1 MVGYAKPTNMRNC
14 LNHPLS
20 IAAAVFL
27 QLHVVAQTEY
37 QEFIS
42 APGGDSLTQAFLYKT
57 PDGGGFLW
65 LWDVAGDRRLIRV
78 DAAGGPQWTKHI
90 ASSANPAVPIYGTFA
105 PTPDNGL
112 IFCTWGL
119 LEEVSPDSALGHWVA
134 TKINSAGQMEWT
146 RQIAAPLLTNPNG
159 WQWMNNVHV
168 LPDGAVLIASGW
180 FESPGAEI
188 EFNVIKLDSDGLPL
202 WSFTRQDDTQI
213 TTPDTHTALLPD
225 GSLIIASK
233 TTNGTESLDIMKI
246 AANGQ
251 MLWHK
256 HHIMN
261 NAPWGVWLD
270 GMVVHPGGNFA
281 VNGTRHTLQLHY
293 DFIMWFTPDGELYRH
308 RLADLTQYGILAA
321 WNSDGIWKQTQGAY
335 ALLDST
341 GSSVAPGFLL
351 ESPGSFG
358 GQVHT
363 LGATAVHIEPDSVWM
378 AGVYQKVT
386 TQFGYTE
393 KRPFL
398 MRSAIDPLSGC
409 RLVPTAPAP
418 INYTDVPDS
427 LMTITTD
434 GLALPGPAT
443 YVDTALI
450 LVDLPLNT
458 TYDFCSIVSVEEAEP
473 TPDAVQLWPDPVAQ
487 GAVLNI
493 QSTIAAD
500 LTIFDTRGRVA
511 LRNNELLATRV
522 VNTASLAQGTY
533 MAVGCDKK
541 GVRLWSRPFV
551 VL

>member
-1 MVGYAKPTNMRNC
+1 MRTC

-42 APGGDSLTQAFLYKT
+42 APGGDTLGQVYFYKT

-65 LWDVAGDRRLIRV
+65 LRDVASDARLIRV
-78 DAAGGPQWTKHI
+78 DAAGLPQWTKRV
-90 ASSANPAVPIYGTFA
+90 ATTANPAIAIYGVA
-105 PTPDNGL
+105 AATPDNGL
-112 IFCTWGL
+112 VFCAGGV
-119 LEEVSPDSALGHWVA
+119 LEAVNPDSAISQRVVM
-134 TKINSAGQMEWT
+134 KVNSVGQMEWT
-146 RQIAAPLLTNPNG
+146 RRVAAPVLTHPNG

-180 FESPGAEI
+180 FESPGEEI

-225 GSLIIASK
+225 GSLIIASN
-233 TTNGTESLDIMKI
+233 TTNGTESVDIMKI
-246 AANGQ
+246 DVNGQ

-261 NAPWGVWLD
+261 NAPWTVWQD

-281 VNGTRHTLQLHY
+281 VHGTRNTPQLYY

-308 RLADLTQYGILAA
+308 RLADLTQYGVLAA
-321 WNSDGIWKQTQGAY
+321 WNNDGIWKQTQGAY

-351 ESPGSFG
+351 ESPGTFG

-363 LGATAVHIEPDSVWM
+363 LGASAMHIEPDSFWM
-378 AGVYQKVT
+378 AGVYSKVT

-393 KRPFL
+393 RRPFL
-398 MRSAIDPLSGC
+398 MRSAIDPFSGC
-409 RLVPTAPAP
+409 RLVPSTPLP
-418 INYTDVPDS
+418 IDYLDVPDS
-427 LMTITTD
+427 LMTITTE
-434 GLALPGPAT
+434 GPMLPGPVT
-443 YVDTALI
+443 HVDTALA

-458 TYDFCSIVSVEEAEP
+458 TYDFCSIVSVEETEP
-473 TPDAVQLWPDPVAQ
+473 TPDAIQLWPDPVAQ
-487 GAVLNI
+487 GAALNI
-493 QSTIAAD
+493 QSTVAAD

-522 VNTASLAQGTY
+522 VNTASLAKGTY